1 MVRIVETRVVDPMR
15 VQPRGDQVLVRRLA
29 DAEATAGGIIMPEQ
43 FQHDFFHAEVL
54 KIGPGGYDGGVRCPA
69 NDLAVGDIV
78 LVDEERRSPD
88 GIKRIHLLPVT
99 PDETNVVLVLELHI
113 RAIIRPA

>member
-1 MVRIVETRVVDPMR
+1 MVRIVETRVVDPLR
-15 VQPRGDQVLVRRLA
+15 VQPRGDQVLIRRLA

-78 LVDEERRSPD
+78 LVDEERRGPD

-99 PDETNVVLVLELHI
+99 PDEKNVVLVLELHI